1 MTDSNSYESR
11 PFDLVVLG
19 ATGFTGQLVAEYL
32 LEAYGAGRDLKW
44 AMAGRSE
51 DKLRRVRDELGASA
65 ADIPILTAD
74 SHDRDSLDAL
84 CAQTK
89 VVLTTVGPYALHGSE
104 LVAACIA
111 NDTSYC
117 DLSGEVPWMRRM
129 LDRYADAARA
139 SGATFVHCCGFDS
152 VPSDM
157 GVLYLQDQARQ
168 RFGQPLTRI
177 KYRLKAASGGMSGGT
192 VASMLNIAAESK
204 SDPQTARILKDPYAL
219 APQANKPDTRQPYVS
234 GAAYDEDLNA
244 WVAPFVMAAINTRV
258 VHRSH
263 ALLDYA
269 WGRDFR
275 YDEATLTGDGFSG
288 RMKAYSMVAG
298 LGAFALGAS
307 TGPTRKVM
315 QKLFLPDPGEGPDA
329 EQRETGYFKFLA
341 WGETADGDELLGEI
355 GGKRDPGYGATSRM
369 ISEVAIA
376 LSDPGRVQVG
386 GGFYTPATALGLPF
400 IQTLEEKANMRFG
413 IREA

>member
-1 MTDSNSYESR
+1 MSDSPSQPPRE
-11 PFDLVVLG
+11 FDLVLMG

-32 LEAYGAGRDLKW
+32 LETYGVGKSLNW

-51 DKLRRVRDELGASA
+51 ARLRRVREELGAAA
-65 ADIPILTAD
+65 ADVPIITAD
-74 SHDRDSLDAL
+74 SHDRASLDAM
-84 CAQTK
+84 CARAT

-111 NDTSYC
+111 NNTNYC
-117 DLSGEVPWMRRM
+117 DLCGEVPWMRRM
-129 LDRYADAARA
+129 LDQHAEAAES

-157 GVLYLQDQARQ
+157 GVLYLQDQATRK
-168 RFGQPLTRI
+168 FGQPLQRI

-204 SDPQTARILKDPYAL
+204 SDSETARILKDPYAL
-219 APQANKPDTRQPYVS
+219 APQNSKPEIRQPYVS
-234 GAAYDEDLNA
+234 GAAFDDDLDS

-307 TGPTRKVM
+307 TGPTRKLM

-341 WGETADGDELLGEI
+341 WGETAEGQSMMGEI
-355 GGKRDPGYGATSRM
+355 SGKRDPGYGATSRM

-376 LSDPGRVQVG
+376 LTDPDRVQVG

-400 IQTLEEKANMRFG
+400 VKTLENKAGMKFQILG
-413 IREA
+413 